1 MNVTNLSVLELV
13 TPMSLAHNPDGLSMT
28 TKLALNKLLI
38 SVLEVQNDVNV
49 KMGGD
54 AWVDSD
60 NEYITALHVETAEC
74 IESIGYEWWKK
85 RTEDRVNTLVELCD
99 IFTFLISHS
108 MQQNDVP
115 SLLLGLDAFTFH
127 DSSIAEIDKEDRN
140 QEARYLL
147 RGLTTETECY
157 DSGAGLV
164 QLARICL
171 LLDFSFKD
179 LILTYLCKAKL
190 NKFRTANGYKEGK
203 YEKIWEDGKEDNY
216 HMMKLLL
223 SEEGKKF
230 DSNLL
235 IDWVFAGLEE
245 HYKTHVA

>member
-1 MNVTNLSVLELV
+1 MNVTNLAVLELV
-13 TPMSLAHNPDGLSMT
+13 TPMALARNPNGLSMA
-28 TKLALNKLLI
+28 TKLSMNKLLT
-38 SVLEVQNDVNV
+38 SVLEIQNDVNV

-54 AWVDSD
+54 EWVDSD
-60 NEYITALHVETAEC
+60 NEYITALHIETAEC

-85 RTEDRVNTLVELCD
+85 RTEDRTNTLVELCD

-108 MQQNDVP
+108 MQQNDVHT
-115 SLLLGLDAFTFH
+115 LHEGLNTFMVY
-127 DSSIAEIDKEDRN
+127 DSDIAGADKADCDT
-140 QEARYLL
+140 EARYLL
-147 RGLTTETECY
+147 RSLTTETECY
-157 DSGAGLV
+157 DSGYGLS

-203 YEKIWEDGKEDNY
+203 YKKIWEDGKEDNY

-223 SEEGKKF
+223 SEEGKAF
-230 DSNLL
+230 DSDLL
-235 IDWVFAGLEE
+235 INWVFAELED
-245 HYKTHVA
+245 HYKNHVA